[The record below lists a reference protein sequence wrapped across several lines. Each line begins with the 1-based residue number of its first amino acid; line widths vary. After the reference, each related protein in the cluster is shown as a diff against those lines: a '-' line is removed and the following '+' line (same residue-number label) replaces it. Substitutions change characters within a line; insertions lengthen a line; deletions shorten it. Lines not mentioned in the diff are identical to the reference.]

1 MRYIGTL
8 DQAKALDKI
17 IKNTRRC
24 IIVGK
29 QLDFNNLD
37 DPACFVRHY
46 ELYFDDEAEKL
57 INHVL
62 YSKKFFPAISAVADL
77 YLMPCANISIKFDRR
92 DKTSVVDIKGGH
104 IARLFCVFP
113 QVALIISQMGFC
125 PTNYKG
131 THACARG

>member
-1 MRYIGTL
+1 MRYIGTIG
-8 DQAKALDKI
+8 QAKALDKV
-17 IKNTRRC
+17 IKDSKKC
-24 IIVGK
+24 IITGK
-29 QLDFNNLD
+29 YLSYADEN

-46 ELYFDDEAEKL
+46 ELYFDDAAEKL
-57 INHVL
+57 INHTL
-62 YSKKFFPAISAVADL
+62 YAKKFFPAVGAIADL

-92 DKTSVVDIKGGH
+92 DNSGVVDIKGGH